1 MSLFTDQWNT
11 ETFNGLAQVPQ
22 AEALS
27 VVEEIKI
34 SERPDH
40 FFSGPE
46 LYEAE
51 EHTILVQEGLCRCR
65 GQTQPLLFGGICC
78 HLQTSTGAQGC

>member
-11 ETFNGLAQVPQ
+11 EKFDGLAQVPQ

-34 SERPDH
+34 SKRLDH

-46 LYEAE
+46 LYEAAE
-51 EHTILVQEGLCRCR
+51 QEGLCRCR
-65 GQTQPLLFGGICC
+65 DQTQPLLFGGICC
-78 HLQTSTGAQGC
+78 HLQTRTGAQGY